1 MKKLLTGLQPTGVIT
16 LGNYIGAIKQ
26 MVKYQDEYDSYI
38 FVADLHSLTVLNDDI
53 NIKDNTRSLVAL
65 YLACGIDP
73 KKNTIFIQS
82 ENEYHTNL
90 SWILECHTYFGEL
103 SRMHQFKEKSKK
115 NANFSAGLF
124 TYPVLMAADILLY
137 DIDYV
142 PVGIDQKQHVEIAR
156 DIAIR
161 FNNKYGK
168 TFNIP
173 DCLISESGTKI
184 MDLQTPYK
192 KMSKSSENKKG
203 VISLLDSTEV
213 IRKKIMSA
221 TTDSEMSIKYD
232 PENKP
237 GISNLI
243 NIYSSLKNISIEE
256 TEKEF
261 KDANYGSFKKAVAD
275 IVVECVEDIQ
285 KKYEYYLN
293 STEIDDILNS
303 GVARTREIA
312 KAKYDL
318 VKKRI
323 NIGR

>member
-65 YLACGIDP
+65 YLACGIDS